1 MKIVLFEDI
10 LETHVRKSLSDA
22 LIARGH
28 DVIMTR
34 ALWKGHR
41 FPENAPDLDA
51 INDGLSEAMAHNPD
65 LILNFRASTLTRE
78 MLRHVRAKGIKTAV
92 WLPDDP
98 VLYDVCYKHIVNHY
112 DLVLGCGNA
121 FVLDLYERN
130 HGIRSVNFPFWTG
143 SDTFARSAMDQHD
156 RRDDFAFLGNLKGQV
171 RSERYQTL
179 ESLPGRVTIYGRLDH
194 DPSHLGRGYLETEA
208 EIAEALGRAKLSVNI
223 PQFFHSYRGLA
234 YDFPELPRLG
244 AFQFPSRVIQ
254 YAACGLPIVT
264 LGQHRAPD
272 SFPEM
277 ICGRDVAAVRDQLDR
292 LMSDP
297 EMLHDLSTAVFDRFT
312 SSFSADSRAAFLEKL
327 MEAPDDILQGDLQ
340 TRENAFAGPEAVARA
355 KARVSSMP
363 PALPVQI
370 AQLAQK
376 EFRDDVRYRILHIGS
391 FAAGSTDIVAC
402 LLRAL
407 TNLGHIVN
415 HVDVSG
421 NAGIFPD
428 GRRGRGGYG
437 PNALAYDDVAR
448 YAKFHKAQIIVLNA
462 DGLCFSDRTAAR
474 LKADG
479 FVLIGLSLSDP
490 DVQPSII
497 DHVGAFDLHFT
508 NSAHALTVYDAAGLR
523 NTHLMPFGI
532 DLDFIQETTLDDP
545 AFQADVICLGHAT
558 NRQDRIDAMNAVLA
572 KVGNVRLYGRGWPV
586 VDSRPVAG
594 HDMLQ
599 ASRGGLIH
607 VNFPR
612 TMAGYRNVKCG
623 VFETV
628 ASGGILLTDRFEE
641 MSTYFD
647 YDTEIC
653 GYDSTEGLVQSIK
666 FLLANPDHREEMRRR
681 AFKRLADQHLYEHRW
696 MSVFARLRDEMA
708 GRGQAFSTARAA
720 QIKDIL
726 TPVTGNRTEILLT
739 GFYGHGNLGDEL
751 IMKTIVDT
759 VTARW
764 SNARFTI
771 ATVNATYIEKR
782 YGLAAVSLKDVAATA
797 RIADQTDV
805 ALLGG
810 GGLWHDYTFAKAG
823 GVRVLFDGSAASIGG
838 YARPAIMAK
847 GHGATFHVIGL
858 GVGPLTDPQA
868 RAFVKFIGDQTD
880 TIMVRDKTSAAI
892 LKSIDGWSNAVSVA
906 PDLVYALDLSSTPSL
921 KTPPGRRRLVLNLRP
936 WTGVDMDAFL
946 DRLAQVLRPI
956 LDEHPHDVI
965 CLPMQLG
972 AAHDTRIL
980 ADFMT
985 RMGDCPGTVFQWDG
999 DLDAA
1004 LALIKSADAVVAMRL
1019 HACLLAHRFGVPVVG
1034 LAYDPKVTEHF
1045 LELDRPNSVL
1055 SLDSSTE
1062 AMVQPLR
1069 ELLSGRDRLSS
1080 QTITAVR
1087 DLETF
1092 AKSEFLALT
1101 DRIGPDATLRSLKA
1115 ASVAS
1120 GSLGHVMAPRLA
1132 RTSAPMAYE
1141 TNATTPHLRFQSS
1154 PTDLD
1159 LNPLWNMTTDTHKSL
1174 SVAVDFEGIMSGS
1187 AQFATGDKT
1196 YLKMGPAPFDR
1207 PMEKPV
1213 GPVLTAGD
1221 VYRFSICLERSSDAV
1236 EILAWVMQ
1244 YDDDKRLVHSII
1256 PLLTGFTDCEFRCH
1270 PDTRSMRL
1278 AFRVAGKGTFRLHP
1292 IRIHRQLW

>member
-1 MKIVLFEDI
+1 MKIVLFDDI

-34 ALWKGHR
+34 PLWKGHR
-41 FPENAPDLDA
+41 FPESASDLET
-51 INDGLSEAMAHNPD
+51 IRNGLSEAMAQDPD
-65 LILNFRASTLTRE
+65 LILNFRASTLTPE
-78 MLRHVRAKGIKTAV
+78 MVRDARTRGIKTAV

-98 VLYDVCYKHIVNHY
+98 VLYEVCYRHVVDRY

-121 FVLDLYERN
+121 AVLDLYARN

-143 SDTFARSAMDQHD
+143 ADTFVRPATPIQD
-156 RRDDFAFLGNLKGQV
+156 RPDDFAFLGNLKGQV
-171 RSERYQTL
+171 RSERYRTL
-179 ESLPGRVTIYGRLDH
+179 EGLPGRVSIYGRLDH
-194 DPSHLGRGYLETEA
+194 DPSDLGRGYLQTEA
-208 EIAEALGRAKLSVNI
+208 EIAQALGRAKFGINI

-254 YAACGLPIVT
+254 YAACGLPVVT
-264 LGQHRAPD
+264 LGQHRAPA

-277 ICGRDVAAVRDQLDR
+277 ICGRDVAAIGDQLDR

-297 EMLHDLSTAVFDRFT
+297 DMLQDLSTAVFDRFA
-312 SSFSADSRAAFLEKL
+312 SSFSANSRAAFLERL
-327 MEAPDDILQGDLQ
+327 MEAPDDILQGDLH
-340 TRENAFAGPEAVARA
+340 TRENAFAGPDAIARA
-355 KARVSSMP
+355 KARTSAMP
-363 PALPVQI
+363 PTLPIQI
-370 AQLAQK
+370 AELANK
-376 EFRDDVRYRILHIGS
+376 AFKDDIRYRILHIGS

-421 NAGIFPD
+421 NAGIFPE

-437 PNALAYDDVAR
+437 PNALDYDDVAR
-448 YAKFHKAQIIVLNA
+448 YAKCHAAQIIVLNA
-462 DGLCFSDRTAAR
+462 DGLCFSDGTAAR

-479 FVLIGLSLSDP
+479 FVLIGLTLSDP
-490 DVQPSII
+490 DVQASII

-508 NSAHALTVYDAAGLR
+508 NSAHALKGYEAAGLR

-532 DLDFIQETTLDDP
+532 DLNFIQETIPNDP
-545 AFQADVICLGHAT
+545 GFQADVICLGHAT
-558 NRQDRIDAMNAVLA
+558 NRQDRIDAMTAVRA
-572 KVGNVRLYGRGWPV
+572 EVENVRLYGRGWPV
-586 VDSRPVAG
+586 ADSRPVAG
-594 HDMLQ
+594 HEMLQ

-628 ASGGILLTDRFEE
+628 GNGGILLTDRFAE
-641 MSTYFD
+641 MATYFD
-647 YDTEIC
+647 YDAEIA
-653 GYDSTEGLVQSIK
+653 GYDDTEDLVQSIK

-681 AFKRLADQHLYEHRW
+681 AFKRLAEDHLYEHRW
-696 MSVFARLRDEMA
+696 MAAFERLRDEAA
-708 GRGQAFSTARAA
+708 GRGQAFSAARAA
-720 QIKDIL
+720 QINDIL
-726 TPVTGNRTEILLT
+726 TPVAGDRTEILLT

-751 IMKTIVDT
+751 IMKTIIDT
-759 VTARW
+759 VTARCP
-764 SNARFTI
+764 NVCFTI
-771 ATVNATYIEKR
+771 ATVNATYIQKR

-823 GVRVLFDGSAASIGG
+823 GVQVLFDGTAASIGG

-847 GHGATFHVIGL
+847 GHGAAFHVLGL
-858 GVGPLTDPQA
+858 GVGPLTDPRA

-880 TIMVRDKTSAAI
+880 TITVRDRTSADI
-892 LKSIDGWSNAVSVA
+892 LNAIDGWSQAVSVA

-921 KTPPGRRRLVLNLRP
+921 DTPASRRRLVLNLRP
-936 WTGVDMDAFL
+936 WAGADMDAFL
-946 DRLAQVLRPI
+946 DRLAEVLRPI
-956 LDEHPHDVI
+956 LADHPHDVI

-972 AAHDTRIL
+972 AAHDTKIL
-980 ADFMT
+980 TEFMA
-985 RMGDCPGTVFQWDG
+985 RLGQDAGTVFQWNGNPDE
-999 DLDAA
+999 A
-1004 LALIKSADAVVAMRL
+1004 LAVIRSADAVIAMRL
-1019 HACLLAHRFGVPVVG
+1019 HACLLAHRFGKPAVG

-1045 LELDRPNSVL
+1045 SELGRRDRAL
-1055 SLDSSTE
+1055 GMDSGKA
-1062 AMVQPLR
+1062 AMAATLR
-1069 ELLSGRDRLSS
+1069 ALLSGRDRLSS
-1080 QTITAVR
+1080 QTVTALR
-1087 DLETF
+1087 DLETSG
-1092 AKSEFLALT
+1092 KSQLLALA
-1101 DRIGPDATLRSLKA
+1101 DRIGPDATLQSLKA
-1115 ASVAS
+1115 ASVSS
-1120 GSLGHVMAPRLA
+1120 GSLGQVMAPRLA
-1132 RTSAPMAYE
+1132 RISTPMAYE
-1141 TNATTPHLRFQSS
+1141 TNGTTPHLRFQSS
-1154 PTDLD
+1154 LSDLN
-1159 LNPLWNMTTDTHKSL
+1159 LNPLWTKTADPHKSL
-1174 SVAVDFEGIMSGS
+1174 SLAVDFEGILSGS
-1187 AQFATGDKT
+1187 AQFATGNKT
-1196 YLKMGPAPFDR
+1196 YLKMGAAPFDR

-1213 GPVLTAGD
+1213 GPALTAGD

-1236 EILAWVMQ
+1236 EILAWVIQ
-1244 YDDDKRLVHSII
+1244 YDDVKRLSQTII
-1256 PLLTGFTDCEFRCH
+1256 PLLTGFTDHEFRCH

-1292 IRIHRQLW
+1292 VRIYRQLW